1 MLEFHIQKTPPPA
14 ALRCRLDKTLS
25 GLKVAVVTPTFNRDR
40 FLGQSFR
47 YFRAQHNPFAALRW
61 FVLDDSPARS
71 GHPFFS
77 GLPDVQYHWLDTRV
91 PLGEKRNRLN
101 RMAQTWGADIIC
113 SMDDDDWYG
122 PGYVRDMAQLLLQND
137 ACFAGSGS
145 DYYYDAWNHRIL
157 LVPPVRENASCNAV
171 LCYKTFVLGKRSYN
185 SSAASGEEPAFI
197 RRDPVLQHPAIQ
209 CVHLALAFAHNTVTK
224 HNYVRN
230 PRYQTTLS
238 LDDFPMQDA
247 DREFYRGLT

>member
-1 MLEFHIQKTPPPA
+1 MPEAPPKKAPSSG
-14 ALRCRLDKTLS
+14 ALRCHLDKPLS
-25 GLKVAVVTPTFNRDR
+25 SLKVAVVTPTFNRER

-47 YFRAQHNPFAALRW
+47 YFRAQHHPFAALRW
-61 FVLDDSPARS
+61 FVLDDSPTRS
-71 GHPFFS
+71 QHPFCS
-77 GLPDVQYHWLDTRV
+77 GLSDVDYRWLDTRV

-101 RMAQTWGADIIC
+101 RLAQTWGADIIC

-122 PGYVRDMAQLLLQND
+122 PSYAQDMAELLLQND

-157 LVPPVRENASCNAV
+157 FVAPVRENASCNGV
-171 LCYKTFVLGKRSYN
+171 LCYKTFVLGERSYN

-209 CVHLALAFAHNTVTK
+209 RVHLALAFAHNTVTK
-224 HNYVRN
+224 RNYVRD
-230 PRYQTTLS
+230 PRCQTALS
-238 LDDFPMQDA
+238 LDDFPMQEA
-247 DREFYRGLT
+247 DREFYRGLK